1 MIMALNITIF
11 SDSGSADNEVE
22 QAAVSEVPAYA
33 SYALLCV
40 NLLSIP
46 VVIVPALLAIVI
58 ILKNKGLQTNNNIFL
73 INLLL
78 TDVGIAVIW
87 CTNGLLAV
95 LYLLSVNVDV
105 DCNLMLIPFML
116 LVLANK
122 LMFIPLCVDRFIH
135 IAFLF
140 SYKRIVTNKA
150 ITITIITL

>member
-1 MIMALNITIF
+1 MLMALNITIF

-73 INLLL
+73 ISLPLQM
-78 TDVGIAVIW
+78 W
-87 CTNGLLAV
+87 V
-95 LYLLSVNVDV
+95 LQ
-105 DCNLMLIPFML
+105 
-116 LVLANK
+116 
-122 LMFIPLCVDRFIH
+122 
-135 IAFLF
+135 
-140 SYKRIVTNKA
+140 
-150 ITITIITL
+150 